1 MRILR
6 IHGATGDS
14 TLLIG
19 EPLQNLQRYVPDKR
33 FVIVTDSNVRHY
45 YLNDFSRAQI
55 IEIGAGERIKNPD
68 TVLAIYRKL
77 MALETDRSTFIVGIG
92 GGIVCDITGF
102 VASTYLRGLRFGF
115 VPTTLLSQ
123 VDAGVGGKNGINLD
137 GFKNLVGVFNQPEF
151 VLCDTRFLGT
161 LPAAE
166 ISAGLAEIVK
176 HAAIADPAMFSYLE
190 EKPQNALRLDRAV
203 IEKLVYDSLL
213 VKSAIVNRDEK
224 ESGERRKLN
233 FGHTFGH
240 AFEKVL
246 GMSHGRAVSLGMVL
260 AAALSVRKGYLP
272 AEEAERLERLLENLK
287 LPLRVKIDG
296 KAVLDALRK
305 DKKRCSESINFVLLR
320 NLGHAVVEEINIR
333 DLKNFLNEHG

>member
-6 IHGATGDS
+6 IHGTTGFS
-14 TLLIG
+14 NLLVG
-19 EPLQNLQRYVPDKR
+19 EPLQNLQRHLPDER
-33 FVIVTDSNVRHY
+33 VVIVTDSNVRNY
-45 YLNDFSRAQI
+45 YLNDFPRAQI
-55 IEIGAGERIKNPD
+55 IEIGAGEGIKNLD
-68 TVLAIYRKL
+68 TVLVIYRKL
-77 MALETDRSTFIVGIG
+77 MAFATDRSTFVVGIG
-92 GGIVCDITGF
+92 GGIVCDIAGF

-151 VLCDTRFLGT
+151 VLCDTGFLRT
-161 LPAAE
+161 LPEAE
-166 ISAGLAEIVK
+166 VSAGLAEIVK

-190 EKPQNALRLDRAV
+190 KKPQNALRLDRDV
-203 IEKLVYDSLL
+203 IEKLIYDSLL
-213 VKSAIVNRDEK
+213 VKSGIVNRDEK

-260 AAALSVRKGYLP
+260 AAALSVRKGYLS
-272 AEEAERLERLLENLK
+272 AEEAERLESLLGNLK

-296 KAVLDALRK
+296 KAVLDALRQ
-305 DKKRCSESINFVLLR
+305 DKKRNLDSIYFVLLR
-320 NLGHAVVEEINIR
+320 GLGNAVVEEITIR
-333 DLKNFLNEHG
+333 DLKSFLKEHL